1 MFIGILWDIWKK
13 IQVIDS
19 WWLWN
24 VYSTKFWA
32 FLFLGTVF
40 IVSNILIK
48 IPSVTPSWSNPGG
61 FLVILVGPPGKQQKI
76 NAGPKYIISKYTIG
90 QYKQRHRRNKPIYR
104 STYFFHQN
112 PSINGYLCDSY
123 KINDVSSLVN
133 WFLSL
138 SVGRVV
144 LTTSWQMLHKHLCVF
159 LYKSCR
165 WM

>member
-13 IQVIDS
+13 SRSDRLLMVVECLVPNS
-19 WWLWN
+19 EL
-24 VYSTKFWA
+24 A

-104 STYFFHQN
+104 GTCFFHRN
-112 PSINGYLCDSY
+112 LSINGYLCDSY

-133 WFLSL
+133 
-138 SVGRVV
+138 
-144 LTTSWQMLHKHLCVF
+144 
-159 LYKSCR
+159 
-165 WM
+165 